1 MLTTHA
7 AGPHMAKLLRTK
19 LSEDRYLVESRPV
32 ANENET
38 LTVDFGISLLQIRE
52 VVSIK
57 ARTVRRS

>member
-1 MLTTHA
+1 
-7 AGPHMAKLLRTK
+7 MAKLLRTK